1 MTLCELLNQELSPE
15 LKRTCSLTWVF
26 NYITKGID
34 LPWEELTHLKYMLED
49 ITDSTKTGIVNAK
62 RYYK

>member
-1 MTLCELLNQELSPE
+1 MKLVQLLVQSIPGSVSFL
-15 LKRTCSLTWVF
+15 
-26 NYITKGID
+26 ITKGID